1 MTHRLRA
8 DSPHFLKQPLFRH
21 YILSFNEFLESGGS
35 RGIVGGLGP
44 DPETFLRVEFGEVF
58 FPRSIQSRID

>member
-21 YILSFNEFLESGGS
+21 YVLSFNELESGGS
-35 RGIVGGLGP
+35 RPWASYTRSWSQLVA
-44 DPETFLRVEFGEVF
+44 LREFAIKNQVA
-58 FPRSIQSRID
+58 